1 MLSILTVNIG
11 SAALARAERILRWLQ
26 NRPEDVFVLTETS
39 SGAGT
44 KLILDAFRKKGCVIA
59 SNDFVSK
66 ERGVAIVSKITTSN
80 DFSKAFTLATIP
92 ERVAA
97 LHVDKDGFQFDI
109 IGLYVPSR
117 NQQHDKIIK
126 KQRFI
131 ESFVRDIENIPR
143 EVLKRTIIC
152 GDYNVVSRGHFPRY
166 GKFMAFEYDFL
177 ETLHNLS
184 LIDAFTLRNPSA
196 QEYSWVGRTGDGYC
210 YDYFNVGEAIR
221 AKVKACTFHHD
232 TRDVQGLT
240 DHSALGLYLS

>member
-11 SAALARAERILRWLQ
+11 SAALGRAERILYWLQ

-44 KLILDAFRKKGCVIA
+44 KLILDAFRKRGCVIA
-59 SNDFVSK
+59 SNDFASK

-80 DFSKAFTLATIP
+80 DYSKSFTFTTIP

-131 ESFVRDIENIPR
+131 ESFVRDVEEIPR
-143 EVLKRTIIC
+143 EVLTRTIIC
-152 GDYNVVSRGHFPRY
+152 GDYNVVSRDHFPRY
-166 GKFMAFEYDFL
+166 RKFMAFEYDFL
-177 ETLHNLS
+177 ETLHDLS
-184 LIDAFTLRNPSA
+184 LIDAFALLNPST

-210 YDYFNVGEAIR
+210 YDYFNIGENIQK
-221 AKVKACTFHHD
+221 KVKACVFHHD
-232 TRDVQGLT
+232 ARDDQGIT